1 MKEDYANRA
10 RERQLYQQQLYRQ
23 LAIEYLGGVCQQC
36 GSMENLQIHH
46 KNGNWK
52 DNSRE
57 NLVLLCRK
65 CHLEIHQTQRKNS
78 ERKEWIYVGLPA
90 EIVKLIDEVVNSR
103 KWGFRSR
110 SEFVLESVK
119 MRLKDLGFY
128 P

>member
-1 MKEDYANRA
+1 MTPEK
-10 RERQLYQQQLYRQ
+10 
-23 LAIEYLGGVCQQC
+23 
-36 GSMENLQIHH
+36 
-46 KNGNWK
+46 
-52 DNSRE
+52 
-57 NLVLLCRK
+57 
-65 CHLEIHQTQRKNS
+65 
-78 ERKEWIYVGLPA
+78 RKEWIYVGLPA